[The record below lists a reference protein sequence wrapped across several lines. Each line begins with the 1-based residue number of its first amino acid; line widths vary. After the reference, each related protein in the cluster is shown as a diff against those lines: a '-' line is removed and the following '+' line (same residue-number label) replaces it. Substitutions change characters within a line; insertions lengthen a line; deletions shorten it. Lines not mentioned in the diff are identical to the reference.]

1 VSDIVSISFRE
12 DSFTWLELSKNEN
25 NLDIQRAV
33 FQKLPFFI
41 NHKSLNESQTKS
53 KITESLKKIITN
65 SNLDNRTINLSIP
78 GRFAIIKNIPTDET
92 LPADGLEN
100 LVNFEFEK
108 LWDESR
114 QNYHIYLPEQNSTKE
129 TATTLAVAIR
139 KIILDFFNE
148 VFQEVD
154 VKLDSFTLS
163 CFSVEE
169 LFRQF
174 FPETTGPSLLLGWQR
189 RGFDAIVTD
198 KEKFVSYRFQ
208 SYNKKFDPIEK
219 ISEFDLANAFSNL
232 LFEIQ
237 QPKILNEPIL
247 EIQTIYN
254 FGYYLKP
261 NWLDFMRN
269 RVQIPINLYNFDAS
283 SKFGLTISEKKLNP
297 EFVYK
302 YVEPLSNV
310 F

>member
-41 NHKSLNESQTKS
+41 NHKSLNEPQTKS
-53 KITESLKKIITN
+53 KVTESLKAIIQK
-65 SNLDNRTINLSIP
+65 SNLDDKTINLSIP
-78 GRFAIIKNIPTDET
+78 GRFALIKNIPTDET
-92 LPADGLEN
+92 LPTDGLEN

-114 QNYHIYLPEQNSTKE
+114 QNYNIYLPKQNSAKE
-129 TATTLAVAIR
+129 TASTLAVAIR

-148 VFQEVD
+148 VFQKVD
-154 VKLDSFTLS
+154 VKLNSFTVS

-174 FPETTGPSLLLGWQR
+174 FPETTGQSLLLGWQR

-198 KEKFVSYRFQ
+198 KEKFVSYRFH

-219 ISEFDLANAFSNL
+219 ITEFDLANAFSNL
-232 LFEIQ
+232 LLEIQ
-237 QPKILNEPIL
+237 QPKILDEPIL
-247 EIQTIYN
+247 EVQTIYN
-254 FGYYLKP
+254 FGYYFKP
-261 NWLDFMRN
+261 NWLDFMRS

-297 EFVYK
+297 ELVYK